1 MPAPYASLSDRH
13 HRCTSRPLTPLD
25 LPCSAHLSPLVL
37 DLAASSAL
45 PLGCRHLHDHTSLLD
60 GTAPFLAK
68 CLARS
73 STSSQPLFSLG
84 QCRCLTPRSSMPL
97 PPSPPH
103 RRLDMVTSTF
113 DTSSSSWTTPQ
124 LFLKC
129 LTSSLMPHVN
139 MPPSHQNAST
149 LLGNTSLWLCPL
161 IDSTAAL
168 TFSNPSLGCLSD
180 VLCTSLFP
188 LLRPQSS
195 YPGLVLLSS
204 NSLELRGFFELS

>member
-1 MPAPYASLSDRH
+1 VTQSPNVGCLSLLLAAFKTTFNQTKLPCCCVESTLMPAPYASLSDRH

-113 DTSSSSWTTPQ
+113 DTSSSSWTT
-124 LFLKC
+124 L
-129 LTSSLMPHVN
+129 
-139 MPPSHQNAST
+139 
-149 LLGNTSLWLCPL
+149 
-161 IDSTAAL
+161 
-168 TFSNPSLGCLSD
+168 
-180 VLCTSLFP
+180 
-188 LLRPQSS
+188 
-195 YPGLVLLSS
+195 
-204 NSLELRGFFELS
+204 